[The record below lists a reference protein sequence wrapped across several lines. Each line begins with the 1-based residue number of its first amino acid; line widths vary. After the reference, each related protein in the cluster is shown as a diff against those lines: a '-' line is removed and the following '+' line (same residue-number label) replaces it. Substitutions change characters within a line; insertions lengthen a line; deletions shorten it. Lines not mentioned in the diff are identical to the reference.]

1 MMEKL
6 IAQFKLNPTL
16 VNAKR
21 ICNHERKHPM
31 SVCALSVEQIDI
43 LDKAMEVEHDNY
55 MTQWVAINY
64 KEIEGGV

>member
-21 ICNHERKHPM
+21 ICDRERKHPM

-64 KEIEGGV
+64 KEVEV

>member
-21 ICNHERKHPM
+21 ICNRERKHPM
-31 SVCALSVEQIDI
+31 SVCALSFEQRII
-43 LDKAMEVEHDNY
+43 LNKAMEMRV
-55 MTQWVAINY
+55 
-64 KEIEGGV
+64 